1 MKKEKIEELKKLEK
15 EFIINGKEGWLVEMD
30 KLQATLDII
39 TKKCR
44 EVELEFK
51 EVKGKYQ
58 KSLWIIQDLIGENKK
73 TSKDINRYEKK

>member
-39 TKKCR
+39 TKK
-44 EVELEFK
+44 
-51 EVKGKYQ
+51 
-58 KSLWIIQDLIGENKK
+58 W
-73 TSKDINRYEKK
+73 